1 MCAWAAVPIRFDLA
15 GWTGSVIQ
23 GESILD
29 IARLAPRT
37 NREVKFVIVGDVLQ
51 QAPRPFETQLS
62 IFMQQ
67 QVSLE
72 SAADAMTKFNVRP
85 RPARG
90 YRVVGVNLQQQAAAI
105 QSHEGCCLQLVLWIL
120 DEAAYLPWRLATP
133 SSYIRGTGVEKI
145 RRINL
150 ADPIVR

>member
-1 MCAWAAVPIRFDLA
+1 MRSVTAETMRARTAAPIRFDLA
-15 GWTGSVIQ
+15 GWAGPVIQ

-29 IARLAPRT
+29 IARLAACT

-51 QAPRPFETQLS
+51 QAPRPFEAQLS

-85 RPARG
+85 RPTRG
-90 YRVVGVNLQQQAAAI
+90 YRVVGVNL
-105 QSHEGCCLQLVLWIL
+105 
-120 DEAAYLPWRLATP
+120 
-133 SSYIRGTGVEKI
+133 
-145 RRINL
+145 
-150 ADPIVR
+150 